1 MTDTLLR
8 ILCETGVLDYG
19 SLARAASCNRLL
31 YPVCEIL
38 LRPAVAKKKARL
50 LGKIKEAFF
59 EKLEL
64 FGPLSLHR
72 LEQSAVRPGR
82 PIWWEQRGRW
92 GPAFCI
98 RQLIESDRAKDASV
112 RWLKSCWQ
120 QGIREKFKYSP
131 DSIRSYRQLSEEQR
145 RVRMDHLHLRL
156 GAVSRPAVNWV
167 V

>member
-8 ILCETGVLDYG
+8 ILCDTGVRDYG
-19 SLARAASCNRLL
+19 SLARAANCNRLL

-38 LRPAVAKKKARL
+38 LRPAVARKKARL
-50 LGKIKEAFF
+50 WGKIREAFF

-64 FGPLSLHR
+64 FGPISEHP
-72 LEQSAVRPGR
+72 LEQSGVRLGR
-82 PIWWEQRGRW
+82 TIWWELRERW
-92 GPAFCI
+92 VSALCL
-98 RQLIESDRAKDASV
+98 RQLIDSGQAKDASV

-131 DSIRSYRQLSEEQR
+131 DSIRSYRQPSEEQR
-145 RVRMDHLHLRL
+145 RVRMDHLQLRP